1 MAIIKLKEEYAYM
14 FTVPARTERS
24 ASSASLESE
33 EQEEDDLP
41 MEEQEQIYQEDDV
54 EQGLLKVKQGSSYEV
69 SKYHHE
75 SFAV

>member
-24 ASSASLESE
+24 PSSASLESE
-33 EQEEDDLP
+33 EQEDEDLS
-41 MEEQEQIYQEDDV
+41 MEEQEQIPDDV
-54 EQGLLKVKQGSSYEV
+54 EQGLLKVKQGSSYEMN
-69 SKYHHE
+69 KYHHE